1 MNYDPVS
8 VWGRDPPNTQYGFEE
23 DVSNLGIPWTVHN

>member
-1 MNYDPVS
+1 MTLS

-23 DVSNLGIPWTVHN
+23 DVSKLGVPWMHY